1 MTKRLTALSGPGL
14 AAALEQ
20 CGLTPPAVQ
29 SVLRHGPF
37 ADDDELCNA
46 VDAVMTTLD
55 DAELHKALETIPAPG
70 VERGDPDAH
79 EAALL
84 AIRLYRD
91 RFGYAFV
98 SGVDTP
104 TAEELLMRVRIRLG
118 NDPEPEGRAAR
129 EHLRRLVRRRIQKLQ
144 ETGSGGG

>member
-1 MTKRLTALSGPGL
+1 MTKQLTALSGPKL

-20 CGLTPPAVQ
+20 CGLTRPAVQ
-29 SVLRHGPF
+29 AVLEHGPF
-37 ADDDELCNA
+37 TDDDELCNA

-55 DAELHKALETIPAPG
+55 DAELHKALEAVPPPG

-98 SGVDTP
+98 SGIDTP
-104 TAEELLMRVRIRLG
+104 TADELLMRVRIRLG
-118 NDPEPEGRAAR
+118 NDPEPERRAAR
-129 EHLRRLVRRRIQKLQ
+129 EHLRRIVRRRIQRLQ
-144 ETGSGGG
+144 EGGRVG